1 MAIPRKKALE
11 RLEGLEEAV
20 LYHLDDHIPSTIGKS
35 PQDIPHWRDEVN
47 AFLDQ
52 MDALAMHVGKKT
64 GAEWRA
70 RVTEMRGRLTDL
82 LGEPE

>member
-11 RLEGLEEAV
+11 RLVGLEEVV
-20 LYHLDDHIPSTIGKS
+20 LYHLGDHIPATMGKS
-35 PQDIPHWRDEVN
+35 PQDIPHWPKEVN

-52 MDALAMHVGKKT
+52 RDALAAHVGERT

-70 RVTEMRGRLTDL
+70 KIAELHRRLNDL
-82 LGEPE
+82 LGDQS

>member
-11 RLEGLEEAV
+11 RLGGLEELV
-20 LYHLDDHIPSTIGKS
+20 LYHLDDHIPATMLQS
-35 PQDIPHWRDEVN
+35 PQDIPHWRKEVN

-52 MDALAMHVGKKT
+52 MDALAGHDGERT

-70 RVTEMRGRLTDL
+70 RIAEMRRRLTDL
-82 LGEPE
+82 LGDLS